1 MRESTPPPVNDSP
14 PPSPHPSQHPQP
26 PHNATLS
33 CSFQYFKYAPP
44 SSPPPPP
51 PSPYLPPHNTTL
63 VRSFQSFKNAA
74 ATRQSAPPSS
84 LSSRSSSSS
93 KRFRHPPSL
102 LVGVETVLSEGAV
115 WPESSLLLGN
125 VEESHAVQGVRREDG
140 GRGLA
145 VVLSDVTLLVARDKG
160 RGPAVGVERVD
171 AVLAT
176 PARAEAVVA
185 RDAVGRPALEGLVL
199 AWREAEKQ
207 NSRCDNC
214 ADSNNYWFGF

>member
-1 MRESTPPPVNDSP
+1 MLPMHIRTPVF
-14 PPSPHPSQHPQP
+14 HP
-26 PHNATLS
+26 
-33 CSFQYFKYAPP
+33 
-44 SSPPPPP
+44 
-51 PSPYLPPHNTTL
+51 TTL
-63 VRSFQSFKNAA
+63 ARSFQSFKNTAA
-74 ATRQSAPPSS
+74 MRQSAPPFSLFSPSS
-84 LSSRSSSSS
+84 FS

-102 LVGVETVLSEGAV
+102 LIGVETVLSEGAV

-145 VVLSDVTLLVARDKG
+145 VVLSDVTFLVARDES

-171 AVLAT
+171 AVLAA

-199 AWREAEKQ
+199 AWREAEKPM
-207 NSRCDNC
+207 
-214 ADSNNYWFGF
+214 